1 MAILGERVCQVVV
14 SYDEIKD
21 DEVWRKIVEENFFS
35 PHGGVF
41 IIRRNESETDIVEFG
56 IIPSHAL
63 SQEINEEYN
72 GLTSHC
78 WVSLKLTQDTDTNKQ
93 NLKLYID
100 RVKSILI
107 EKWMGMGEIKG
118 EVTTVSRFGNNI
130 TVKFLIVER

>member
-1 MAILGERVCQVVV
+1 MVILGTRVCQVVIG
-14 SYDEIKD
+14 YDEIKN
-21 DEVWRKIVEENFFS
+21 DENWRKMVEENSFS
-35 PHGGVF
+35 PHGGT
-41 IIRRNESETDIVEFG
+41 IIIKHNETETDIVEFG

-72 GLTSHC
+72 GLTTHC